1 MSEKRGRKRLSSR
14 RGRAG
19 SDKKRTNASGSDSD
33 SEELLEAIEEAV
45 EEAEEIEE
53 AEEFEEAATDKDGEE
68 KAGSFGSTMKTL
80 GIALGVVF
88 PFLFVAALS
97 GDRFS
102 FLQGTVERAAFS
114 VLLWLLVA
122 SGVWVVRASRHRSVA
137 FLPAVLAL
145 FGFLLVFTPWVEVRF
160 DLDGFRKVF
169 QRDRLQ
175 QLNASSSGGKATR
188 EQVQKTKESVNKYLQ
203 AILGTELYDSQEL
216 SIIAFKQL
224 GAQVLSGMAS
234 FNPAYYVPNPDEALR
249 AKGLAARMDLMQVRK
264 QGRWFRPEQMV
275 QADPFL
281 VAIVFGLF
289 LLFLFSL
296 GAARSV
302 KPGSLYHGAFAIGIL
317 AVLLFLVFVVLG
329 WQVETQI
336 DQDLARLRKMQPR
349 KELYSLYS
357 VSSTTAPFVSCL
369 YAFAAVMLLGIEI
382 FQPKTVSP
390 RRGKTSNQGK
400 KTDVMDVDMLDE
412 PQARPSP
419 QKRTGGAKRRPGK
432 RPPRRR
438 R

>member
-1 MSEKRGRKRLSSR
+1 V
-14 RGRAG
+14 
-19 SDKKRTNASGSDSD
+19 KKRTDASDGD

-45 EEAEEIEE
+45 EEAEELEE
-53 AEEFEEAATDKDGEE
+53 AEEADEVALGKGSE
-68 KAGSFGSTMKTL
+68 KEVGSFGFTMKSL
-80 GIALGVVF
+80 GIALGLVF
-88 PFLFVAALS
+88 PFLFVTALS
-97 GDRFS
+97 GDRFT
-102 FLQGTVERAAFS
+102 FLEGTVERVVFS

-122 SGVWVVRASRHRSVA
+122 SGVWVVRVGRLRSVT
-137 FLPAVLAL
+137 FLPAAFAL
-145 FGFLLVFTPWVEVRF
+145 LGFVLVFTPWVEVRF
-160 DLDGFRKVF
+160 DVDGFRKVF
-169 QRDRLQ
+169 KRDRLQ

-188 EQVQKTKESVNKYLQ
+188 EQVQKTKESVNRYLQ
-203 AILGTELYDSQEL
+203 AILGTELYDSQEQ
-216 SIIAFKQL
+216 SVVAFRQL

-234 FNPAYYVPNPDEALR
+234 YNPAYYVPNPDEPLR
-249 AKGLAARMDLMQVRK
+249 AKGLAARMDLMQIRK

-296 GAARSV
+296 GAARSA
-302 KPGSLYHGAFAIGIL
+302 KPGSLYHGAFAIGAL
-317 AVLLFLVFVVLG
+317 AVTLFLVFVVLG

-349 KELYSLYS
+349 KELYSLFN

-382 FQPKTVSP
+382 FQPKTVSS
-390 RRGKTSNQGK
+390 RRGKKSSPGT
-400 KTDVMDVDMLDE
+400 KTAVMGVDMLDE
-412 PQARPSP
+412 PQAKPSP
-419 QKRTGGAKRRPGK
+419 QKRTGAAKRRTGK